1 MTAVPGKV
9 VVVTGSTR
17 GIGRAIADA
26 VAAAGNTVVVSS
38 RTEGAVDRAVAAL
51 STSGATASGRTCDVR
66 REEDL
71 DALLTHALESHG
83 RVDVWINNAGISSGY
98 RPLDELSAEEAREIV
113 DTNLTGTV
121 LGCRVAIA
129 YFREHAERGGH
140 VINMTGRGYRGEA
153 TPYTAVYAATKTA
166 VASLTR
172 SLAAENRTMPISV
185 NAVVPG
191 MVATDFYRDIKI
203 SPRLTATADNWRYA
217 LDAFGVPAEEVGA
230 LFVRLVELEPGSET
244 GRIHSL
250 MTPARTARGIFT
262 LTRHRLAG
270 RMRREP

>member
-17 GIGRAIADA
+17 GIGRAIAAA

-153 TPYTAVYAATKTA
+153 TPYTA
-166 VASLTR
+166 SLTR

-250 MTPARTARGIFT
+250 MPPARTARGIFT